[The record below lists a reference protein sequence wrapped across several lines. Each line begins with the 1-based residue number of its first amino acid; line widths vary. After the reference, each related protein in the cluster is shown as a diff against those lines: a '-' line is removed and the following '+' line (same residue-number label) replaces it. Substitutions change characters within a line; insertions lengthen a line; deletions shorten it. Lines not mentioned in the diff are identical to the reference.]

1 MGICDP
7 QFRSGIDFK
16 PSTSLYLCSG
26 DSAAM
31 EICNVDAA
39 ARKHLGLKRGNDSGE
54 QLSLLKE

>member
-16 PSTSLYLCSG
+16 PSTSSCLCSE

-31 EICNVDAA
+31 EIYNVDAA
-39 ARKHLGLKRGNDSGE
+39 ARKHLGLKGGNDTGE
-54 QLSLLKE
+54 QLSLREE